1 MCVSVDTKRTF
12 YIFRAISGYMYMA
25 ALSQTRMEVPSSA
38 ALSQTRMEVPP
49 SFWQKVE
56 ALETSSA
63 YCTCVAGKLFEKDVL
78 GIDCKK

>member
-25 ALSQTRMEVPSSA
+25 ALSQTRMEVP
-38 ALSQTRMEVPP
+38 P

-56 ALETSSA
+56 ALETSCA
-63 YCTCVAGKLFEKDVL
+63 YCTSVTGKHFDKDVL
-78 GIDCKK
+78 DIYSKK